1 MSDSCLLPLRDL
13 RRFSSGNR
21 RGQPQAR
28 RETGFLCHVE
38 ETCCV
43 PWATARFY
51 DNNGKNRD
59 FKRRT
64 RLRWIRRYQVW
75 DIHGTTR
82 CDKDHEDCS
91 ARRLPEDKKG
101 EHQRY
106 SLPRLDAVSTVL
118 LQQFCKEVVLW
129 NTLSHPNVLRLV
141 GVQGDMEKGQ
151 FVTVSE
157 WMAHGNIMQFIQNN
171 HTNRLDLVRD
181 FTFSATSFTKL
192 RR

>member
-1 MSDSCLLPLRDL
+1 M
-13 RRFSSGNR
+13 
-21 RGQPQAR
+21 GQLVAVKTMRIAVQ
-28 RETGFLCHVE
+28 
-38 ETCCV
+38 
-43 PWATARFY
+43 
-51 DNNGKNRD
+51 DD
-59 FKRRT
+59 FPK
-64 RLRWIRRYQVW
+64 IRKVSIK
-75 DIHGTTR
+75 DIFFP
-82 CDKDHEDCS
+82 
-91 ARRLPEDKKG
+91 AW
-101 EHQRY
+101 
-106 SLPRLDAVSTVL
+106 DAVSTVL
-118 LQQFCKEVVLW
+118 FQQFCKEVVLW